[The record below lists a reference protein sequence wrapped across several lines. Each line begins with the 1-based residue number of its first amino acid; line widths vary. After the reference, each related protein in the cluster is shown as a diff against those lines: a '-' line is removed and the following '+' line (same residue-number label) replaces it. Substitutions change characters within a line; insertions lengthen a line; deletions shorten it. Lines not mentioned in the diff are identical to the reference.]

1 MITVMTAAE
10 AGENARAF
18 LAAVSVAPEV
28 FELRPDY
35 RVLVMAAEG
44 LEPGP
49 PDQASDE
56 LLARAETRARTALDG
71 RAPEDV
77 PQVAAWRDAY
87 RAFGAKPQRTRPS
100 VEALLRRL
108 DAGLPRIDRLTDAYN
123 AVSIANLVPVG
134 GEDLDQYQGPARL
147 VRAAGDEDFGT
158 TAHGEPA
165 TEHPRPG
172 EVIWRDDAGVTC
184 RQWNWRQC
192 TRTRITP
199 ATIERRLHHRRA
211 RRARTR
217 RPDRSG
223 ERPRQLPCPAEPEG
237 RRRQPHHR
245 RPAPRQQENTR
256 MRPTVVMSV
265 IDDYAYIPTT
275 WRTKAGGPDEDGV
288 PTSYYSA
295 VQLTCRTEIV
305 DDPQD
310 KAELLR
316 RQLAHFQPQ
325 GDHAQVA
332 VDMPPYGRMLS
343 GIRGLRLHIT
353 GVAAKFKYDDK
364 PARTP
369 RPGRRTPPKPR
380 NRPGPLR
387 SRPATLA
394 PP

>member
-1 MITVMTAAE
+1 MITVMTVAE
-10 AGENARAF
+10 VGENARAF

-123 AVSIANLVPVG
+123 AVSIGNLVPVG
-134 GEDLDQYQGPARL
+134 GEDLDRYQGPARL

-172 EVIWRDDAGVTC
+172 EVIWRDDSGVTC

-199 ATIERRLHHRRA
+199 ATINAVFIIDGLVALGRDGLTAAGNDLASSLVRLSPRA
-211 RRARTR
+211 AVASRLITA
-217 RPDRSG
+217 D
-223 ERPRQLPCPAEPEG
+223 
-237 RRRQPHHR
+237 QPH
-245 RPAPRQQENTR
+245 A
-256 MRPTVVMSV
+256 S
-265 IDDYAYIPTT
+265 
-275 WRTKAGGPDEDGV
+275 
-288 PTSYYSA
+288 
-295 VQLTCRTEIV
+295 
-305 DDPQD
+305 
-310 KAELLR
+310 
-316 RQLAHFQPQ
+316 
-325 GDHAQVA
+325 
-332 VDMPPYGRMLS
+332 
-343 GIRGLRLHIT
+343 
-353 GVAAKFKYDDK
+353 
-364 PARTP
+364 
-369 RPGRRTPPKPR
+369 RRTP
-380 NRPGPLR
+380 
-387 SRPATLA
+387 AC
-394 PP
+394 